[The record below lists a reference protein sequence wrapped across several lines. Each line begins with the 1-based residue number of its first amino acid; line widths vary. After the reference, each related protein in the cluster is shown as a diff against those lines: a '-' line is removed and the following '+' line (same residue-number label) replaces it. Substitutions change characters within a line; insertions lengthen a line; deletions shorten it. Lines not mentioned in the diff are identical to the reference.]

1 MDLKTWIEHIS
12 VTNMAYEFCILIRDS
27 GAKPKNTVICL
38 PGMHETLVCAE
49 SAHLKKKK
57 SDPKKYPTLEQF
69 LYPLNVGSTCLAVLR
84 FKALFIFRG

>member
-1 MDLKTWIEHIS
+1 MDLKTWIERIS

-57 SDPKKYPTLEQF
+57 IRSQEISYPRAISLSLECGQHMS
-69 LYPLNVGSTCLAVLR
+69 GSSEV
-84 FKALFIFRG
+84 